1 MGLKY
6 AFNAYNKEL
15 MARVV
20 GRDLSIS
27 KKQSVEICKWIKH
40 RQLKQ
45 AKQLLTEVIAMKR
58 AVPYTRFNWNV
69 GHRPGMGPGRYP
81 VKSAKEFLALLK
93 SAEAN
98 AQVKGLNTG
107 NLVIVHCNAQK
118 ASTPYHYGRQRGT
131 KMKRTHLEIVL
142 QEKVQKEEK
151 PRKKQEKKETPIQKD
166 QKKVKSD

>member
-6 AFNAYNKEL
+6 AFSAYNKEL
-15 MARVV
+15 MARVM
-20 GRDLSIS
+20 GRDLTIS
-27 KKQSVEICKWIKH
+27 KKQSVEICKWLKD
-40 RQLKQ
+40 RPLKQ

-81 VKSAKEFLALLK
+81 IKSATEFLALLK

-98 AQVKGLNTG
+98 AQVKGLNTA

-118 ASTPYHYGRQRGT
+118 ASTPFHYGRQRGT
-131 KMKRTHLEIVL
+131 KMKRTHIEIVL
-142 QEKVQKEEK
+142 QEKAQKEEK
-151 PRKKQEKKETPIQKD
+151 EQKKQKTEEKKQEKSE
-166 QKKVKSD
+166 KK

>member
-6 AFNAYNKEL
+6 AFSAYNKEL

-27 KKQSVEICKWIKH
+27 KKQSVEICKWIKG
-40 RQLKQ
+40 RSLKQ
-45 AKQLLTEVIAMKR
+45 AKQLLSEVIAMKR
-58 AVPYTRFNWNV
+58 GVPFTRFNWNV

-81 VKSAKEFLALLK
+81 INAATEILALVK

-107 NLVIVHCNAQK
+107 NLYIVHCNAQK
-118 ASTPYHYGRQRGT
+118 APTPHHYGRQRGT
-131 KMKRTHLEIVL
+131 KMKRTHIELVL
-142 QEKVQKEEK
+142 QEQAKKEEK
-151 PRKKQEKKETPIQKD
+151 SYKKIEKKQEKSE
-166 QKKVKSD
+166 KK

>member
-6 AFNAYNKEL
+6 AFSAYNKEL
-15 MARVV
+15 MARVA

-27 KKQSVEICKWIKH
+27 KKQSVEICKWIKG
-40 RQLKQ
+40 RSLKQ

-58 AVPYTRFNWNV
+58 AVPFTRFNWNV
-69 GHRPGMGPGRYP
+69 GHRPGMCSGRYP
-81 VKSAKEFLALLK
+81 INAATQILALLR

-107 NLVIVHCNAQK
+107 NLCIIHCNAQK

-131 KMKRTHLEIVL
+131 KMKRTHIEIVL
-142 QEKVQKEEK
+142 QEKAQKEK
-151 PRKKQEKKETPIQKD
+151 QDKKKEQEKQISNDKEAKSE
-166 QKKVKSD
+166 KK

>member
-1 MGLKY
+1 MALKY
-6 AFNAYNKEL
+6 AFSAYNKEL

-27 KKQSVEICKWIKH
+27 KKQSVEICKWIKN
-40 RQLKQ
+40 RPLKQ

-81 VKSAKEFLALLK
+81 IKTATEILALLK

-107 NLVIVHCNAQK
+107 NLFIVHCNAQK

-131 KMKRTHLEIVL
+131 KMKRTHIEIVL
-142 QEKVQKEEK
+142 QEQAKKEEK
-151 PRKKQEKKETPIQKD
+151 KKEKSEKKTE
-166 QKKVKSD
+166 KKIEL